1 MANFKQPDWLFPR
14 AMRLLALPPYRAQL
28 LRGIVTSLGTKTE
41 MAVCTGLTL
50 MTRPSS

>member
-1 MANFKQPDWLFPR
+1 MAKFKQPDWLFPR

-41 MAVCTGLTL
+41 MAVRTGTSLIVRL
-50 MTRPSS
+50 SS